1 MLSEPSDRATTVRQ
15 SDMFGSSVLLGPH
28 AGIEAAVE
36 QCIERAGGP
45 GSHILNLGHGVVPQT
60 PEDAVEVF
68 IEKAKSMRREG

>member
-1 MLSEPSDRATTVRQ
+1 MVEKEGGAGQPPETGEAKQELFVSTR
-15 SDMFGSSVLLGPH
+15 H
-28 AGIEAAVE
+28 ANEAAVE